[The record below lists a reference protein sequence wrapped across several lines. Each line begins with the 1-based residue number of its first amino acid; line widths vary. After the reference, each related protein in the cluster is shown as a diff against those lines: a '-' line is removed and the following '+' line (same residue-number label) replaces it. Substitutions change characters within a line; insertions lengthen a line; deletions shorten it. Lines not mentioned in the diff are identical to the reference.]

1 MEGYHQQAPKRR
13 PMHQEIE
20 RKYLVC
26 GEDYKA
32 LATQVYHIRQGYLCR
47 DAERTIRIRQRVE
60 TSSQGVSLSNEAFL
74 TIKGKPQEGM
84 IGHFEYEHNV
94 PQSAADGLFALC
106 KPGIIDKHRY
116 IVPHDEVIIEVDL
129 FHGEN
134 EGLVMAEIE
143 LQSED
148 QHVALPA
155 WLGEEV
161 THDERYYNAYLS
173 QHPYKNWE

>member
-1 MEGYHQQAPKRR
+1 
-13 PMHQEIE
+13 MHQEIE

-26 GEDYKA
+26 GEDYKI

-47 DAERTIRIRQRVE
+47 DVERTIRIRSKAPLTEHRTATLQNAEYRTCAEDTEV
-60 TSSQGVSLSNEAFL
+60 FL
-74 TIKGKPQEGM
+74 TIKGKPQAGLL
-84 IGHFEYEHNV
+84 GHFEYEHKV

-106 KPGIIDKHRY
+106 EQGIIDKHRY
-116 IVPHDEVIIEVDL
+116 IVPHGDVVIEVDV

-148 QHVALPA
+148 QQVALPA
-155 WLGEEV
+155 WLGKEV
-161 THDERYYNAYLS
+161 THNQRYYNAYLS
-173 QHPYKNWE
+173 QHPFTTW

>member
-1 MEGYHQQAPKRR
+1 
-13 PMHQEIE
+13 MHQEIE

-26 GEDYKA
+26 GEDYKS

-47 DAERTIRIRQRVE
+47 DVERTIRIRERKTLNAEHRTQ
-60 TSSQGVSLSNEAFL
+60 NAEAFL
-74 TIKGKPQEGM
+74 TIKGKPQAGLL
-84 IGHFEYEHNV
+84 GHFEYEHKV

-106 KPGIIDKHRY
+106 EQGIIDKHRY
-116 IVPHDEVIIEVDL
+116 IVPHDDVIIEVDV

-148 QHVALPA
+148 QQVVRPA

-161 THDERYYNAYLS
+161 THDQRYYNAYLS
-173 QHPYKNWE
+173 QHPYKDWE

>member
-1 MEGYHQQAPKRR
+1 MK
-13 PMHQEIE
+13 HQEIE
-20 RKYLVC
+20 RKYLVL
-26 GEDYKA
+26 GEAYKT
-32 LATQVYHIRQGYLCR
+32 LAHGVYHIRQGYLCR
-47 DAERTIRIRQRVE
+47 DAAHTIRIRQRDD
-60 TSSQGVSLSNEAFL
+60 EAFL
-74 TIKGKPQEGM
+74 TIKGKPQAGM
-84 IGHFEYEHNV
+84 LGHFEYEHKV

-106 KPGIIDKHRY
+106 EAGIIDKHRY
-116 IVPHDEVIIEVDL
+116 LVAWQDVTIEVDV

-148 QHVALPA
+148 QHVLLPD

-173 QHPYKNWE
+173 AHPYTTW

>member
-1 MEGYHQQAPKRR
+1 
-13 PMHQEIE
+13 MHQEIE

-26 GEDYKA
+26 GEDYKI

-47 DAERTIRIRQRVE
+47 DVERTIRIRQRIVE
-60 TSSQGVSLSNEAFL
+60 TPLSCVSQADNESCSEAFL
-74 TIKGKPQEGM
+74 TIKGKPQAGLL
-84 IGHFEYEHNV
+84 GHFEYEHKV

-106 KPGIIDKHRY
+106 EQGIIDKQRY
-116 IVPHDEVIIEVDL
+116 IVPHGDVIIEVDV

-148 QHVALPA
+148 QQVALPA

-161 THDERYYNAYLS
+161 THDLRYYNAYIS
-173 QHPYKNWE
+173 EHPYKHWHEDC

>member
-1 MEGYHQQAPKRR
+1 
-13 PMHQEIE
+13 MHQEIE

-47 DAERTIRIRQRVE
+47 DVERTIRIRERKTLNTECRMQ
-60 TSSQGVSLSNEAFL
+60 NAEAFL
-74 TIKGKPQEGM
+74 TIKGKPQAGLL
-84 IGHFEYEHNV
+84 GHFEYEHKV
-94 PQSAADGLFALC
+94 PQSAADELFALC
-106 KPGIIDKHRY
+106 LPGIIEKERY
-116 IVPHDEVIIEVDL
+116 IVPWQDVIIEVDV

-148 QHVALPA
+148 QQVALPA
-155 WLGEEV
+155 WLGKEV
-161 THDERYYNAYLS
+161 THDQRYYNAYLS
-173 QHPYKNWE
+173 QHPFTTW

>member
-1 MEGYHQQAPKRR
+1 
-13 PMHQEIE
+13 MHQEIE

-26 GEDYKA
+26 GEDYKS
-32 LATQVYHIRQGYLCR
+32 LTTQVYHIRQGYLCR
-47 DAERTIRIRQRVE
+47 DVERTIRIRQRSVE
-60 TSSQGVSLSNEAFL
+60 TPHSAFRTPHPESEAFL
-74 TIKGKPQEGM
+74 TIKGKPQAGLL
-84 IGHFEYEHNV
+84 GHFEYEHKV

-106 KPGIIDKHRY
+106 EAGIIDKHRY
-116 IVPHDEVIIEVDL
+116 IVPHGDVIIEVDV

-148 QHVALPA
+148 QQVALPA

-161 THDERYYNAYLS
+161 THDQRYYNAYLS
-173 QHPYKNWE
+173 QHPFTTW